1 MNKETKHTNP
11 FDFIRLLAHI
21 KLSKEARVRM
31 RVALSAYA
39 DMHVL
44 PAHVPQKMFSGN
56 LFWMFKNRSTYAG
69 LAALVLV
76 VATGTQATLASEKTI
91 PGDILYSVK
100 VSVAEPVALALT
112 APGEEK
118 AELATKFASRR
129 VNEASTLSAQGKLDE
144 KTAIKLAAS
153 FDTHVDVI
161 SKEAATL
168 EANGDV
174 AEALEVRTDIEKD
187 LSESAAAF
195 TIAHTEE
202 PSSDVETTNAFTA
215 HIAAKTML
223 LAIEREEL
231 ASALGVQVASTTA
244 IGTINGEDIATL
256 SSDSTST
263 LTLPEDT
270 ETPVTA
276 SSTAST
282 TVETSVAEEAPAE
295 RIFKTFF
302 FRKSGTDQRYPN

>member
-21 KLSKEARVRM
+21 KLTKEARVRM

-44 PAHVPQKMFSGN
+44 PANVPQKMLPGN
-56 LFWMFKNRSTYAG
+56 FFWMFKNRTTYAG
-69 LAALVLV
+69 LVALVLV
-76 VATGTQATLASEKTI
+76 VATGTQATLASEKAI

-112 APGEEK
+112 ASGGEK
-118 AELATKFASRR
+118 AGLATKFASRR
-129 VNEASTLSAQGKLDE
+129 VKEASTLSAQGKLDE
-144 KTAIKLAAS
+144 KTAVKLAAS

-187 LSESAAAF
+187 LSESAEAF
-195 TIAHTEE
+195 TLAHAEE
-202 PSSDVETTNAFTA
+202 PGSDTETTSAFTA

-223 LAIEREEL
+223 LALEREEL

-270 ETPVTA
+270 VNA

-282 TVETSVAEEAPAE
+282 SAETEVVEDAPAE
-295 RIFKTFF
+295 RIFKAFF
-302 FRKSGTDQRYPN
+302 FKRNDN